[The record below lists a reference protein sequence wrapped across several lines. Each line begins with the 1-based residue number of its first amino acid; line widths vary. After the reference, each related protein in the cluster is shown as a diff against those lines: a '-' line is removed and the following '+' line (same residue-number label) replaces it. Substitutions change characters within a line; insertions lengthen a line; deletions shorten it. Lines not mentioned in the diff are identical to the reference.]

1 MFLTALSSYLK
12 PTHRVREW
20 RDNKARSLP
29 EAARLAHRLADSED
43 LPIGKTLL
51 QQYVTANVD
60 SWFAESMLHVIPV
73 YGTHAGRLERVE
85 GAARD
90 GLHLTEGAQNLGP
103 DAPAQP
109 VWRNLQVRRED
120 FNRYIDWLRSV
131 W

>member
-1 MFLTALSSYLK
+1 MFLTALSGYLK

-29 EAARLAHRLADSED
+29 EAAHLAHALADGEG
-43 LPIGKTLL
+43 LPIGKTLP
-51 QQYVTANVD
+51 QQYLAGD
-60 SWFAESMLHVIPV
+60 PDGWFAESILNEIPV
-73 YGTHAGRLERVE
+73 YGTREGRLERIE
-85 GAARD
+85 RSTRQ
-90 GLHLTEGAQNLGP
+90 GLHLTDGGQNL
-103 DAPAQP
+103 AAAAQP

>member
-12 PTHRVREW
+12 PTRRLPSW

-43 LPIGKTLL
+43 LPIWKTLML
-51 QQYVTANVD
+51 QHVTED
-60 SWFAESMLHVIPV
+60 IDIWFAKSMLNVIPV
-73 YGTHAGRLERVE
+73 YGTRAGRRERIE
-85 GAARD
+85 GPARR
-90 GLHLTEGAQNLGP
+90 GLHLMDGAQNLVP

-109 VWRNLQVRRED
+109 VWQDLQVQRED
-120 FNRYIDWLRSV
+120 FNRYVDWLRSV